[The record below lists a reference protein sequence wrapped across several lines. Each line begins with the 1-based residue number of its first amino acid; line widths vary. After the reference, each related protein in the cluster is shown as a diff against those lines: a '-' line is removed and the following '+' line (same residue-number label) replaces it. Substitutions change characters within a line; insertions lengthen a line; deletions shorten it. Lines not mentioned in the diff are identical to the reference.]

1 MLSWFHSDSKLE
13 LNYLLE
19 FLVQQLPCRGIK
31 HLRTGIFFIEN
42 LRWLVNSITLSRALH
57 AWAVLTAWD
66 QCLNV
71 YLYIIIIIT
80 WLWEISNVNLR
91 CQFDCHRDMM
101 LGAIPQ
107 ERWKKEFFKT
117 YQVFSGYEFYNIFL
131 KFYNIFLF
139 ITADTTLPLIL

>member
-42 LRWLVNSITLSRALH
+42 LRWLVNSIALSRA
-57 AWAVLTAWD
+57 LTAWD

-107 ERWKKEFFKT
+107 ERWKKFFSKLIKCS
-117 YQVFSGYEFYNIFL
+117 VVMN
-131 KFYNIFLF
+131 F
-139 ITADTTLPLIL
+139 ITFSWNFITFSCL